1 MMKMEYLIGR
11 KMYKNNTLELIL
23 KMKAAEAELKDQ
35 ELSQAM
41 KDYLDS
47 SNELMLSMQAYIDY
61 LLLDEDSIDGDDIKP

>member
-1 MMKMEYLIGR
+1 
-11 KMYKNNTLELIL
+11 MYKNNTLELIL
-23 KMKAAEAELKDQ
+23 KMKSAEAELKDQ

-61 LLLDEDSIDGDDIKP
+61 LLLDEDSIDEDDIKP

>member
-1 MMKMEYLIGR
+1 MMKMESLIGR

-23 KMKAAEAELKDQ
+23 KMKTAEAELKDQ

-41 KDYLDS
+41 KDYLES

-61 LLLDEDSIDGDDIKP
+61 LLLDD

>member
-1 MMKMEYLIGR
+1 MMKTTSLIGR

-41 KDYLDS
+41 QDYLES
-47 SNELMLSMQAYIDY
+47 SSELMLSMQAYIDY
-61 LLLDEDSIDGDDIKP
+61 LLVEDPL

>member
-1 MMKMEYLIGR
+1 
-11 KMYKNNTLELIL
+11 MYKNNTLELIL